1 MKKKKY
7 PLRKNSFFLIPVAM
21 PIVYGVVGSML
32 VGIGGYIGYASYN
45 VLAEQERVRNMD
57 KLQNDLANGIEKYQK
72 GLPTDF
78 GTIPNS
84 LWSAPTSIKQSAL
97 KASWFYMLALQKNPT
112 LSNQIKQELLNN
124 AIVELNFAK
133 NSWDTQVSYDNMSN
147 NALIMPIVD
156 VLDTWKKLGIDT
168 LPNMKGYVGHL
179 KVAIEPDSI
188 GEQLELQKQT
198 ELTTLLPDAL
208 EETAKD
214 IANGAS
220 ETMDTATKIWE
231 ILYGLLTGKR
241 PEFLTPTEWRKM
253 RNRTFIAVGGI
264 VGLYV
269 TPYVL
274 PIVRSLVTDWQES
287 RQQKRKAIAQ
297 K

>member
-7 PLRKNSFFLIPVAM
+7 PLKKNPFFLIPVAM
-21 PIVYGVVGSML
+21 PIVYTVVGSML
-32 VGIGGYIGYASYN
+32 VGIGGYMGYASYN
-45 VLAEQERVRNMD
+45 VVAENERIRDLD

-72 GLPTDF
+72 GLPTNFDI
-78 GTIPNS
+78 IPNS
-84 LWSAPTSIKQSAL
+84 LWSAPTSVKQSSL
-97 KASWFYMLALQKNPT
+97 KASWFYMMALQKNPT

-133 NSWDTQVSYDNMSN
+133 NIWDEQVEYENTSD
-147 NALIMPIVD
+147 NALIYPLVD
-156 VLDTWKKLGIDT
+156 VLDTWKKLGIDA
-168 LPNMKGYVGHL
+168 LPNMAGYVKHL
-179 KVAIEPDSI
+179 KVAIDPNSI
-188 GEQLELQKQT
+188 AEQVEMNKKNALS
-198 ELTTLLPDAL
+198 TLLPEAL

-214 IANGAS
+214 IAEQVE
-220 ETMDTATKIWE
+220 ETMDTGSKFWAIIK
-231 ILYGLLTGKR
+231 GLFTGKR
-241 PEFLTPTEWRKM
+241 PEFMTPKEWRKL
-253 RNRTFIAVGGI
+253 RIRIFAVIGGG
-264 VGLYV
+264 VGLYL